1 MAGTTKKAAKAARTV
16 SPSKGSPSKT
26 KKKMTVKDRE
36 KKVSKTKDNSNRNLD
51 STENDMD
58 IDTQP
63 KENSLMKEKPKDL
76 EGLYDLMESIEE
88 SEIHKGTLNQLR
100 ELALEWKDYHNDN
113 TDILIMEKAELQTL
127 ISNWSNSIKDRMD
140 VEITQIKRPNM
151 LIDPSQAKTVSDLID
166 YSEQELIKFLHH
178 NRAGTQISNMM
189 ELPNKG
195 IEYLREQVIR
205 SVQYNRDRDLKPTIK
220 DTLAYL
226 DISDYYEDQYRDL
239 FVLQHHAK
247 NWKIYKGESTDG
259 VENEQLRDVLL
270 DLLESARN
278 EQQEKKP
285 PPFEIDLD
293 IKILEENFTPTS
305 EEQRLEVIS
314 IIKEIIMIHAE
325 TKFKNYNLE
334 DLKKL
339 MKVWREVHYLPT
351 DEMSKFSEEDLNEY
365 VLEVYEQLMDE
376 LEHEEALGD
385 NKENLRRITENLENM
400 ENINENE
407 FEGIT
412 KEQLETFIFHK
423 RIDHK
428 DPVGKSDLTRLTRKD
443 LIKQIIHILEMEN
456 NKPTL
461 SATKYFLGNKDMT
474 SNLEGIPIME
484 KKSHL
489 KNWFKFIGSNTCSD
503 EIDEDYLTTELNE
516 AIAQWKIILTKNHL
530 MKWSSK

>member
-16 SPSKGSPSKT
+16 SPSKRSPSKA
-26 KKKMTVKDRE
+26 KKKMPVKDRE
-36 KKVSKTKDNSNRNLD
+36 KIVSKTRDNSNRNLD

-63 KENSLMKEKPKDL
+63 KENSLMKEKTKDL
-76 EGLYDLMESIEE
+76 EGFYDLMESIEE
-88 SEIHKGTLNQLR
+88 SEIRKGTLNQLR

-151 LIDPSQAKTVSDLID
+151 LIDPSQAKIVSDLID

-205 SVQYNRDRDLKPTIK
+205 AVQYNRDRDLKPTIK

-226 DISDYYEDQYRDL
+226 DMSDYYEDQYRDL

-247 NWKIYKGESTDG
+247 NWKIYKGESTEG

-305 EEQRLEVIS
+305 EEQ
-314 IIKEIIMIHAE
+314 
-325 TKFKNYNLE
+325 
-334 DLKKL
+334 
-339 MKVWREVHYLPT
+339 
-351 DEMSKFSEEDLNEY
+351 
-365 VLEVYEQLMDE
+365 
-376 LEHEEALGD
+376 
-385 NKENLRRITENLENM
+385 
-400 ENINENE
+400 
-407 FEGIT
+407 
-412 KEQLETFIFHK
+412 
-423 RIDHK
+423 
-428 DPVGKSDLTRLTRKD
+428 
-443 LIKQIIHILEMEN
+443 
-456 NKPTL
+456 
-461 SATKYFLGNKDMT
+461 
-474 SNLEGIPIME
+474 
-484 KKSHL
+484 
-489 KNWFKFIGSNTCSD
+489 
-503 EIDEDYLTTELNE
+503 
-516 AIAQWKIILTKNHL
+516 
-530 MKWSSK
+530 